1 MRKSALLLAGL
12 GLVMVGAVAGHWF
25 DPRGPDAPSQGVKT
39 IQSAYEVIRESYV
52 DPVPAGSLT
61 TSGIQGMTESLDPF
75 SVYITA
81 DRMTQVEESFRGS
94 FEGIGVS
101 YELIAGPSDQDTIGV
116 TTVAPDGPSDEAG
129 LRAGDRIVEV
139 EGESAVGWSHD
150 KIQRRLKGPQGSTVT
165 VTLRRPSEPSH
176 LERTIRRGT
185 VPMET
190 VDAAYMM
197 DDQTG
202 YLRLN
207 RFARTTHEEVTD
219 ALSTLKEN
227 GMTRLMLD
235 LRGNAGGLMSMAER
249 VADEFLVEGQ
259 LIVRARSRHEEY
271 GGARYATEEGLLE
284 DAPLVVLV
292 DHHSASASEIV
303 AGALQDHDRAVLV
316 GRRTFGKGLVQRQF
330 DLRDGS
336 GLRLTVARF
345 YTPSGRLLQRPDD
358 RDENPLPAR
367 VDTAAL
373 PDSLLHRTDA
383 GRTVVGGGG
392 ILPDTVVT
400 DSLENAFRRPVTQE
414 GLVRA
419 FARRWADTHSEQL
432 RAEWE
437 GRPEAFARDFELPPR
452 AYRTFLDYA
461 AEEGRSIRGFDPSPP
476 LASALEDADFSGAS
490 YTREAVR
497 AARASIET
505 EITAYLGQRLFGPS
519 MFVRIRNQSNE
530 VVRAA
535 QEAWP
540 RAGRWA
546 ERYPVSDS

>member
-1 MRKSALLLAGL
+1 MLAGL
-12 GLVMVGAVAGHWF
+12 GLVIVGAVAGHWV
-25 DPRGPDAPSQGVKT
+25 DEVGPDSSPEGKET
-39 IQSAYEVIRESYV
+39 LQSAYEMIRESYV

-61 TSGIQGMTESLDPF
+61 ASAIEGMTGSLDPF

-101 YELIAGPSDQDTIGV
+101 YELIEGPGKQDTIGV
-116 TTVAPDGPSDEAG
+116 TTVVPDGPSDEAG

-139 EGESAVGWSHD
+139 DGETAVGWSHET
-150 KIQRRLKGPQGSTVT
+150 IQRRLKGPEGSTVT
-165 VTLRRPSEPSH
+165 VTLRRPGAPS
-176 LERTIRRGT
+176 LLKRTIRRGT
-185 VPMET
+185 VPVET

-207 RFARTTHEEVTD
+207 RFARTTHEEVTQ

-235 LRGNAGGLMSMAER
+235 LRGNAGGLMTMAER

-259 LIVRARSRHEEY
+259 LIVRAKSRHAEY
-271 GGARYATEEGLLE
+271 GGARYATEEGRLV

-292 DHHSASASEIV
+292 DEHSASASEIV
-303 AGALQDHDRAVLV
+303 AGALQDHDRAVIV

-345 YTPSGRLLQRPDD
+345 YTPSGRLLQRPDE
-358 RDENPLPAR
+358 REQQSPSIPA
-367 VDTAAL
+367 DTAAL

-383 GRTVVGGGG
+383 GRLVVGGGG
-392 ILPDTVVT
+392 ILPDTVVV
-400 DSLENAFRRPVTQE
+400 DSIENPFRRTVTQE
-414 GLVRA
+414 GFVRA
-419 FARRWADTHSEQL
+419 FARRWADTHSERL

-437 GRPEAFARDFELPPR
+437 GRPVAFARDFDLPTR
-452 AYRTFLDYA
+452 AFPAFLDYA
-461 AEEGRSIRGFDPSPP
+461 ARRGLAVRDLDSARPLSASLEG
-476 LASALEDADFSGAS
+476 ADFSAAS
-490 YTREAVR
+490 FTREAVR
-497 AARASIET
+497 TARAAIET
-505 EITAYLGQRLFGPS
+505 DITAYLGQRLFGPS

-530 VVRAA
+530 VVEAA
-535 QEAWP
+535 RETWP
-540 RAGRWA
+540 RAARWA
-546 ERYPVSDS
+546 ERYPVSES